1 MMPIPLDAGS
11 VEKKNP
17 SLPIASSVACST
29 AQIALKTRQ
38 GRSL

>member
-11 VEKKNP
+11 VEKKNQ
-17 SLPIASSVACST
+17 SLPIASSVACLIV
-29 AQIALKTRQ
+29 QIVLKTRQ